1 MSLSVLSLASKA
13 SDNCQ
18 REKRKTVNS
27 DDLLRAMATLEF
39 EDYIEP
45 LKPYL
50 TRYREV
56 IN

>member
-1 MSLSVLSLASKA
+1 MSLSVLSLASKE

-27 DDLLRAMATLEF
+27 DDILRAMATLEF

-45 LKPYL
+45 LKSYL